1 MALHVPV
8 MTVKSQTQ
16 QKIGEK
22 RAKQGLLWLAG
33 VRVAAGVVALPL
45 FPVLFREHFLVLVLL
60 RPTQGVLLAG
70 AFLARQGHVWLPQI
84 LLAAIP
90 LQVVAIWLYFALGRL
105 WKDDIDQEDGL
116 PFAAARLLNRDQTRR
131 LCGVLKKKGARLA
144 FLARF
149 AIFPTGLLSGA
160 VGASEL
166 EPRRYL
172 MADAAG
178 LLAATAVSIGAGYVL
193 GIAQDRAGPWLVAI
207 GVAGVVVL
215 SGTLTWLL
223 QRD

>member
-1 MALHVPV
+1 
-8 MTVKSQTQ
+8 MTVSSRTQ

-22 RAKQGLLWLAG
+22 GAKQGLLWLAG

-45 FPVLFREHFLVLVLL
+45 FPLLFREHFLVLVLL

-70 AFLARQGHVWLPQI
+70 AFLARQGHVSLPQM

-105 WKDDIDQEDGL
+105 WKDDIDRDDEL
-116 PFAAARLLNRDQTRR
+116 PFVAARLLNRDQTRR
-131 LCGVLKKKGARLA
+131 VCGVLKKKGARLA

-160 VGASEL
+160 IGASEV

-172 MADAAG
+172 LADGAG
-178 LLAATAVSIGAGYVL
+178 LLVATAASVGTGYVL
-193 GIAQDRAGPWLVAI
+193 GIAQDEAGPWLVAM
-207 GVAGVVVL
+207 GVGGVVVL